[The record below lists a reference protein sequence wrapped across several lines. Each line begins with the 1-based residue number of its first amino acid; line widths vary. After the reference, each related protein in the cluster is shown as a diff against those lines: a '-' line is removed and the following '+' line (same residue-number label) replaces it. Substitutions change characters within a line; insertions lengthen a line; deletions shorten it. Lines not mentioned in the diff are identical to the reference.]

1 MIKLKNPYADYPE
14 YNCFGCSPHNSF
26 GLRMEFFEDGERVVS
41 RWEPD
46 TRFQGF
52 HDVLHGGIQS
62 TLIDEIASWVVFVK
76 LGTAGVTCRL
86 NVAFR
91 APVLISR
98 GIITLHARFVQQRRH
113 LATIKVDLFDGM
125 ETLCSEGSVDY
136 FLLSRERAE
145 KEFRF
150 PGKAAFFEQGP

>member
-1 MIKLKNPYADYPE
+1 
-14 YNCFGCSPHNSF
+14 
-26 GLRMEFFEDGERVVS
+26 
-41 RWEPD
+41 
-46 TRFQGF
+46 
-52 HDVLHGGIQS
+52 
-62 TLIDEIASWVVFVK
+62 
-76 LGTAGVTCRL
+76 
-86 NVAFR
+86 
-91 APVLISR
+91 
-98 GIITLHARFVQQRRH
+98 